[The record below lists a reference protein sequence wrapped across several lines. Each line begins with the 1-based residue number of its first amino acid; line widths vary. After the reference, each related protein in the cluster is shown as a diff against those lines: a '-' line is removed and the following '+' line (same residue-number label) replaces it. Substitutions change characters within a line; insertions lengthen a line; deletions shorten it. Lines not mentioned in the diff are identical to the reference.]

1 MKLLLRYLRPHSGI
15 ISIGL
20 LIKALGTI
28 VELIIPYISAH
39 IIDNVVPTQSV
50 KRIVL
55 WGLGMILC
63 AALAL
68 VFNALANALA
78 SRTSRNFTEKIRHD
92 LFEKTLH
99 LSCRSA
105 DELTVP
111 SLEARLTSDTY
122 NLHQMVG
129 TLQRLGVRAPLL
141 LLGGIAVTLAL
152 DVTLSL
158 VMVATL
164 PFITLAVWFITKKGI
179 PLYSRVQKNVDNMTR
194 IVREDSQGIRV
205 IKALSKEEYERKRF
219 DSANRALVG
228 IEKKADL
235 TMGLSRPVMQLFLN
249 LGLVAVLLV
258 GAYRVNDGL
267 TQPGKII
274 AFLQYFT
281 LISNA
286 MLVLTRIFV
295 IYSKG
300 IASAK
305 RVDEVLHTE
314 SELTQQREGMTRREP
329 YICFDRVTFSYHKS
343 KPILKD
349 INFSLEKGQ
358 TLGII
363 GATGSGKSTLIK
375 LLMRFYD
382 VSSGSIRIGGKD
394 IREIP
399 AKELH
404 HRFGVVLQ
412 HDFVGTDTVRENIDF
427 GRDLT
432 DTAIRRAAECAQA
445 SEFIAGFADGYEH
458 DITAKG
464 TNLSG
469 GQKQRLLISRALA
482 GNPEI
487 LILDDSSSA
496 LDYKTDL
503 ALRRAIREESKNT
516 TVILIAQRISSVMN
530 SDLIL
535 VLDEGKIIGAGKH
548 DELLENCPIYRE
560 ISDSQMGGAFLE

>member
-1 MKLLLRYLRPHSGI
+1 MKLLFRYLRPHASI
-15 ISIGL
+15 ISVGL
-20 LIKALGTI
+20 IIKALGTL

-39 IIDNVVPTQSV
+39 IIDNIVPQKSV
-50 KRIVL
+50 KPIVF

-68 VFNALANALA
+68 IFNALANMLA
-78 SRTSRNFTEKIRHD
+78 SRTSRDFTEKLRHD
-92 LFEKTLH
+92 LFESSMR
-99 LSCRSA
+99 LSCRAA

-129 TLQRLGVRAPLL
+129 TIQRLGVRAPLL
-141 LLGGIAVTLAL
+141 LLGGIAITLAL
-152 DVTLSL
+152 DTTLSL
-158 VMVATL
+158 VMIATL
-164 PFITLAVWFITKKGI
+164 PFIALVVLYITKKGI
-179 PLYSRVQKNVDNMTR
+179 PLYSRVQKNVDGMTR
-194 IVREDSQGIRV
+194 IVREDAQGIRV
-205 IKALSKEEYERKRF
+205 IKALSRKEHERARF
-219 DSANRALVG
+219 DNANRALVD
-228 IEKKADL
+228 IEKKADIV
-235 TMGLSRPVMQLFLN
+235 MGLSRPIMQLFLN

-258 GAYRVNDGL
+258 GAYRVNGGL
-267 TQPGKII
+267 TEAGKII

-295 IYSKG
+295 VYSKG

-314 SELTQQREGMTRREP
+314 SELSQSKEGFARREP
-329 YICFDRVTFSYHKS
+329 YLRFDHVSFAYHEGKQ
-343 KPILKD
+343 ILKD
-349 INFSLEKGQ
+349 IDFSLEKGQ

-363 GATGSGKSTLIK
+363 GATGSGKSTLAK
-375 LLMRFYD
+375 LLLRFYD
-382 VSSGSIRIGGKD
+382 VSEGSIRIGGRD
-394 IREIP
+394 IREFP
-399 AKELH
+399 EDMLH
-404 HRFGVVLQ
+404 SRFGVVLQ
-412 HDFVGTDTVRENIDF
+412 NDFVAAETVRENIAF
-427 GRDLT
+427 GRHISDKDIEL
-432 DTAIRRAAECAQA
+432 AAASAQA
-445 SEFIAGFADGYEH
+445 SEFIKGFEDRYDHE
-458 DITAKG
+458 ITMGG
-464 TNLSG
+464 TNISG
-469 GQKQRLLISRALA
+469 GQKQRLLIARALA

-503 ALRRAIREESKNT
+503 SLRRAIAEASKDT

-535 VLDEGKIIGAGKH
+535 VLDEGRIIGMGKH
-548 DELLENCPIYRE
+548 EELLASCPVYRE

>member
-1 MKLLLRYLRPHSGI
+1 MKLLFRYLRPYAGI
-15 ISIGL
+15 LSVGL
-20 LIKALGTI
+20 LIKALGTL

-50 KRIVL
+50 KQILL

-68 VFNALANALA
+68 IFNAVANALA
-78 SRTSRNFTEKIRHD
+78 SRTSRNFTEKLRHD
-92 LFEKTLH
+92 LFEKTLQ
-99 LSCRSA
+99 LSCRRA

-129 TLQRLGVRAPLL
+129 TVQRLGVRAPLL

-158 VMVATL
+158 VMIATL
-164 PFITLAVWFITKKGI
+164 PFIALVVWFITQKGI
-179 PLYSRVQKNVDNMTR
+179 PLYSHVQKSVDNMTR

-205 IKALSKEEYERKRF
+205 IKALSKEDYERNRF

-235 TMGLSRPVMQLFLN
+235 TMGLSRPIMQLFLN

-258 GAYRVNDGL
+258 GAYRINGGL

-295 IYSKG
+295 VYSKG

-305 RVDEVLHTE
+305 RVNEVLQTE
-314 SELTQQREGMTRREP
+314 SELIPKKESLTRREP
-329 YICFDRVTFSYHKS
+329 YLCFDRVTFAYHEG

-349 INFSLEKGQ
+349 ISFSLEKGQ

-382 VSSGSIRIGGKD
+382 SDSGSIRIDGKD
-394 IREIP
+394 IREFP
-399 AKELH
+399 DEELH
-404 HRFGVVLQ
+404 RRFGVVLQ
-412 HDFVGTDTVRENIDF
+412 QDFVGADTVRENIDF
-427 GRDLT
+427 GRELT
-432 DTAIRRAAECAQA
+432 DAAIRRAAERAQA
-445 SEFIAGFADGYEH
+445 SEFIDAFPEGY
-458 DITAKG
+458 DRAVTAKG

-469 GQKQRLLISRALA
+469 GQKQRLLIARALA

-503 ALRRAIREESKNT
+503 ALRRAIREESQAT
-516 TVILIAQRISSVMN
+516 TVILIAQRISSIMHA
-530 SDLIL
+530 DLIL
-535 VLDEGKIIGAGKH
+535 VLDEGRIIGAGKH
-548 DELLENCPIYRE
+548 EDLLEGCTVYRE